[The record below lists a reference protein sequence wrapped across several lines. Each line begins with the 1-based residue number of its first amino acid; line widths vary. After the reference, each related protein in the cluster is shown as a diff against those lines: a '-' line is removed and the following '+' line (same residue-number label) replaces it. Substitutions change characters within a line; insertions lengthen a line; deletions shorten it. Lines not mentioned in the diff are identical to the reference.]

1 MRSLSMALLFCAVA
15 ALTAG
20 CTVKEEAASGV
31 TVRVATTVAPVA
43 GFVEKVG
50 GARVHVTLMVPPG
63 ANPHTY
69 EPRPSQLKEVSRAD
83 LYVKVGSGVD
93 FEVVWLGRLLAMNP
107 GLPVVDASAGVRLIS
122 DEGAG
127 RGAHAGADPHIWL
140 SPRNAAVMA
149 ENIFRGLAAADPG
162 GREYFRAN
170 LERFRGELEA
180 LDRELRA
187 LLAGKEGRKVVVY
200 HPAWT
205 YFTEEYGLVQVPVE
219 RGGREPTPGSIAG
232 LIKEARMEGVE
243 VILASPE
250 FSTRSAE
257 LIARET
263 GARVVLVSPLDRD
276 YFANMRG
283 IASAFAGPPPR

>member
-1 MRSLSMALLFCAVA
+1 MRSLLTALLLFA
-15 ALTAG
+15 ALAAG
-20 CTVKEEAASGV
+20 CAVKEEAASGV
-31 TVRVATTVAPVA
+31 ALRVATTVAPVA
-43 GFVEKVG
+43 DFVEKVG
-50 GARVHVTLMVPPG
+50 GERVSVTIMVPPG

-69 EPRPSQLKEVSRAD
+69 EPRPSRLREVSRAD

-93 FEVVWLGRLLAMNP
+93 FEVVWLPRLLATSP
-107 GLPVVDASAGVRLIS
+107 GLPVVDASAGVRLIPG
-122 DEGAG
+122 EGAG

-162 GREYFRAN
+162 GRGYYREN
-170 LERFRGELEA
+170 LERFRAELEA
-180 LDRELRA
+180 LDRELRER
-187 LLAGKEGRKVVVY
+187 LAGKEGRKVVVY

-219 RGGREPTPGSIAG
+219 RGGKGPTPGSLAG
-232 LIKEARMEGVE
+232 LIKEARMEGAE

-257 LIARET
+257 LIAREI

-276 YFANMRG
+276 YLASMRR
-283 IASAFAGPPPR
+283 IASAFAGRQPR